1 MPAAPRL
8 FDVLL
13 TRLKGA
19 SAYNKGDQA
28 APAALL
34 WLDPGRQWE
43 LAIAE
48 LRQHLPVLTLGRYDV
63 ASLTGPAL
71 WLRAAIAG
79 ALPEV
84 TLADHSVPVLYLPG
98 VSRDDLRPGAASKE
112 LRPLVEL
119 QYRGTT
125 WVQPNG
131 RPWGVAAFLAHPSLG
146 ANVAV
151 VEGPETKA
159 ELLRALPSLL
169 TMPLKDLHS
178 RAPLSVPVLR
188 AIQHPDLEGEVLA
201 WLNDPQGTD
210 AGFGDAM
217 QVVYGLHPRED
228 GPLQAAAALAGGKG
242 AWGQVWRRFREQP
255 VRYPG
260 VVIQLEAAYS
270 QGTAREEAWPQ
281 VNQAHEDA
289 LGAELAQVA
298 ALAPTAARARLAE
311 LDAEHGPRRA
321 WVWADLGRAPL
332 ARALEALTSLAGGS
346 ALLPVGGTAGELA
359 KAYVTSA
366 WRVDAAVLS
375 ALGSVRKPEDV
386 KAVGGALRGL
396 YLEWLERANAVF
408 QQEVF
413 AHGLPRPAS
422 GAWTATPGLAVLFVD
437 GLRFD
442 VARLLEQQLD
452 GAYDVSLDW
461 QFAALP
467 TLTSTAKPAVAPGTG
482 TLTGHAELH
491 ASAGGR
497 KVTAEVL
504 REHLRSVGFQP
515 IARHEI
521 GDPQGA
527 AWTELGNFDRLG
539 HDEGE
544 FMPARLADEL
554 RALQDRVEG
563 LLAAGYR
570 EVRVVTDHGWLL
582 LPGGLPKIELPAA
595 VTQLKKS
602 RCALLKPG
610 NHSDQPTVPWTWD
623 PEVQV
628 TVARGVACF
637 EAGTSYGHG
646 GVSLQESVVPVLTL
660 KSRAPAATARLGKVK
675 WKGLVCRVDV
685 EGTGAWHADLRRKVG
700 DPATSV
706 AGGGKGGEGSGKAAL
721 FVEDDSLEGQA
732 GFVVLIQGG
741 QVVGN
746 QMIVIG
752 GEG

>member
-1 MPAAPRL
+1 MPATPRL

-19 SAYNKGDQA
+19 SAYNKGDQV

-34 WLDPGRQWE
+34 WFDPGRQWE
-43 LAIAE
+43 SAIPE
-48 LRQHLPVLTLGRYDV
+48 LRPHLPVLTLGRYDL

-79 ALPEV
+79 TLPDV
-84 TLADHSVPVLYLPG
+84 VMAQHAVPVLYLPG
-98 VSRDDLRPGAASKE
+98 VSRDDLRPGTAAKE

-119 QYRGTT
+119 QYRGAT
-125 WVQPNG
+125 WVHPNG
-131 RPWGVAAFLAHPSLG
+131 RPWGVSAFLTHPSLG

-151 VEGPETKA
+151 VEGAETKA
-159 ELLRALPSLL
+159 ELLRALPRLL
-169 TMPLKDLHS
+169 TMSIEDLRV

-201 WLNDPQGTD
+201 WLNDPQETD
-210 AGFGDAM
+210 SGFGDAM
-217 QVVYGLHPRED
+217 QAVYGLHPRED
-228 GPLQAAAALAGGKG
+228 GPLQAAAALAQGDG
-242 AWGQVWRRFREQP
+242 AWEQVWRRFRDQP
-255 VRYPG
+255 GRYPG
-260 VVIQLEAAYS
+260 VVAQLEAAHT
-270 QGTAREEAWPQ
+270 QGAAREEAWPQ

-289 LGAELAQVA
+289 LRAELAQVGT
-298 ALAPTAARARLAE
+298 LAPAKARARLTE
-311 LDAEHGPRRA
+311 LDAAHGARRA
-321 WVWADLGRAPL
+321 WVWAELGRAPL
-332 ARALEALTSLAGGS
+332 ARALEALVGLAAGS
-346 ALLPVGGTAGELA
+346 TQLPVGGTARELA
-359 KAYVTSA
+359 EDYVARA
-366 WRVDAAVLS
+366 WRVDAAVLA

-386 KAVGGALRGL
+386 KAVGEALRGL
-396 YLEWLERANAVF
+396 YLEWLERANAAF

-422 GAWTATPGLAVLFVD
+422 GNWTATPGLAVLFVD

-452 GAYDVSLDW
+452 GAYDVSLGW

-467 TLTSTAKPAVAPGTG
+467 TVTSTAKPAVAPGTG
-482 TLTGHAELH
+482 TLTGHADLH
-491 ASAGGR
+491 ASAAGR

-504 REHLRSVGFQP
+504 RDQLRSVGFQP
-515 IARHEI
+515 IARHDM
-521 GDPQGA
+521 GDAQGA

-544 FMPARLADEL
+544 FMPARLPDEL

-570 EVRVVTDHGWLL
+570 EVRIVTDHGWLL

-595 VTQLKKS
+595 ITQLKKS

-623 PEVQV
+623 PDVQV
-628 TVARGVACF
+628 TVASGVACF

-660 KSRAPAATARLGKVK
+660 KSRTPAATARISQVR

-685 EGTGAWHADLRRKVG
+685 EGAGAWQVDLRRKVG

-706 AGGGKGGEGSGKAAL
+706 VSGKGGEGNGKASL
-721 FVEDDSLEGQA
+721 FVDDDSLEGQA
-732 GFVVLIQGG
+732 GFVVLLQGG

-746 QMIVIG
+746 QMTVIG